1 MNYNLLNEAM
11 NLKKSV
17 TPIPGMMGTL
27 FVGSDRYKVVCLATP
42 TPKSVLVACHGD
54 FTEKEVDGIHFY
66 DGNLDDLINYYVPT
80 IDDIKTEYGQ
90 VTEWTEEDFKKKLK
104 ERKDDMT
111 YTLRKNCRWI
121 QKGCSE
127 WGAGA
132 IHWGHAEEYLDP
144 SY

>member
-1 MNYNLLNEAM
+1 
-11 NLKKSV
+11 
-17 TPIPGMMGTL
+17 MMGTL

-54 FTEKEVDGIHFY
+54 FTEKEADGLHFY

-80 IDDIKTEYGQ
+80 IDDIKAEYGQ
-90 VTEWTEEDFKKKLK
+90 VTGWTEEDFKKKLK

-121 QKGCSE
+121 QKGSTFWSRQSCRWCVCSR
-127 WGAGA
+127 
-132 IHWGHAEEYLDP
+132 
-144 SY
+144 

>member
-1 MNYNLLNEAM
+1 MI
-11 NLKKSV
+11 S
-17 TPIPGMMGTL
+17 L
-27 FVGSDRYKVVCLATP
+27 FLSRL
-42 TPKSVLVACHGD
+42 SRMLM
-54 FTEKEVDGIHFY
+54 IWQIR
-66 DGNLDDLINYYVPT
+66 LPT
-80 IDDIKTEYGQ
+80 IDNIKDEYHPSTG
-90 VTEWTEEDFKKKLK
+90 WSEEDFEKKLK